1 MGLSSR
7 KIILL
12 ELREQRIAMEQRSQK
27 NALIAEKL
35 REAATLL
42 AQQHA
47 NPFRVN
53 AYNNA
58 AKSIE
63 EYPDD
68 ISEVARQ
75 GPEALDRLPH
85 IGKSVATAIIE
96 LTTSGRWA
104 QLERLRGTTTP
115 ELLFQNIP
123 GIGPSFAKL
132 IHEHLHVETLEAL
145 EAAAHD
151 GRLDTVPGIGERRCK
166 IIRQSLANMLAR
178 RTIRSQH
185 PSISPP
191 PVEMIFD
198 VDREYRAKAKAGELK
213 LIAPKRFNP
222 EGKAWLPILHTERS
236 SWLFTALYSNT
247 ARAHELGKTNDW
259 VVIFY
264 ASDHQ
269 PEDQCT
275 VITETKGRLTGERVI
290 RGWRG
295 NDPRVSLQ

>member
-1 MGLSSR
+1 M
-7 KIILL
+7 
-12 ELREQRIAMEQRSQK
+12 EQRIQ
-27 NALIAEKL
+27 NNVLVAEKL

-42 AQQHA
+42 AQQKA

-63 EYPDD
+63 ELPDD
-68 ISEVARQ
+68 ISVIARQ
-75 GPEALDRLPH
+75 GLEALDQLPH
-85 IGKSVATAIIE
+85 IGTSVASAIIE

-104 QLERLRGTTTP
+104 QLERLRGTTSP

-123 GIGPSFAKL
+123 GIGPSFAKQ
-132 IHEHLHVETLEAL
+132 IHEFLHVETLEAL

-166 IIRQSLANMLAR
+166 IIRQSLASMLTR
-178 RTIRSQH
+178 RTFRPDHQS
-185 PSISPP
+185 SPTP
-191 PVEMIFD
+191 PIEMIFD
-198 VDREYRAKAKAGELK
+198 VDREYRAKTKAGELK

-222 EGKAWLPILHTERS
+222 EGKAWLPILHTERN
-236 SWLFTALYSNT
+236 SWHFTALYSNT

-264 ASDHQ
+264 SSDHQ
-269 PEDQCT
+269 VEDQCT
-275 VITETKGRLTGERVI
+275 VVTETKGRLAGQRVI

>member
-1 MGLSSR
+1 
-7 KIILL
+7 
-12 ELREQRIAMEQRSQK
+12 MEQKSQN

-42 AQQHA
+42 AQQQA
-47 NPFRVN
+47 NPFRVI

-68 ISEVARQ
+68 ISKVARQ
-75 GPEALDRLPH
+75 GLEALDKLPH

-123 GIGPSFAKL
+123 GIGPSFAKQ
-132 IHEHLHVETLEAL
+132 IHEHLNVETLEAL

-178 RTIRSQH
+178 RTIHSEHRSILQ
-185 PSISPP
+185 PP
-191 PVEMIFD
+191 IEMIFD
-198 VDREYRAKAKAGELK
+198 VDREYRARAKAGELK
-213 LIAPKRFNP
+213 FIAPKRFNP
-222 EGKAWLPILHTERS
+222 EGKAWLPILHTERDA
-236 SWLFTALYSNT
+236 WHFTALYSNT
-247 ARAHELGKTNDW
+247 ARAHELGKTDDW
-259 VVIFY
+259 VVIFCS
-264 ASDHQ
+264 SDHQ

-275 VITETKGRLTGERVI
+275 VITETKGRLKGERVI

>member
-1 MGLSSR
+1 M
-7 KIILL
+7 
-12 ELREQRIAMEQRSQK
+12 EQRIPN

-42 AQQHA
+42 TQQQA
-47 NPFRVN
+47 NPFRVA

-63 EYPDD
+63 DYPDD
-68 ISEVARQ
+68 ISMIAKQ

-85 IGKSVATAIIE
+85 VGKSVASAIIE

-123 GIGPSFAKL
+123 GIGPSFARH
-132 IHEHLHVETLEAL
+132 IHEYLHVETLEAL

-166 IIRQSLANMLAR
+166 IIRQSLASMLAR
-178 RTIRSQH
+178 RTIRSDH
-185 PSISPP
+185 HSSSPP
-191 PVEMIFD
+191 PIEMIFD
-198 VDREYRAKAKAGELK
+198 VDREYRARAEAGELK

-222 EGKAWLPILHTERS
+222 EGKAWLPILHTERN
-236 SWLFTALYSNT
+236 SWNFTALYSNT
-247 ARAHELGKTNDW
+247 ARAHELGKTSDW

-264 ASDHQ
+264 SSDHQ

-275 VITETKGRLTGERVI
+275 VITETKGRLKGERVI

-295 NDPRVSLQ
+295 SDPRVSLQ